1 MKFSTIQRTI
11 ELAKH
16 FINIAERVERA
27 KRYDGTPYGEGV
39 DIGKNSA
46 AARRASMDLTRQLAE
61 MRKP

>member
-1 MKFSTIQRTI
+1 MKFSATQHAI

-16 FINIAERVERA
+16 FIKTAERVERA
-27 KRYDGTPYGEGV
+27 KKYDGTPYGEGV
-39 DIGKNSA
+39 DTGKNSA

>member
-1 MKFSTIQRTI
+1 MKFSATQRAI
-11 ELAKH
+11 ELAQR